1 MIFKCKICGGSLD
14 VKQDEKI
21 MVCEYCG
28 VRQTIPNFIEPKTQE
43 IYNRANAYL
52 IHNEFDKA
60 ENLYNQI
67 LFNNKEDSDTYW
79 NILMCRY
86 GVTYVK
92 DPATGKYIPTCNR
105 TLYSPIFNDENYKN
119 AIKYADE
126 KQKELYIH
134 NAKIIDDI
142 QKGILAVS
150 KKEKPFD
157 IFISYKETDIS
168 GIRTKDSVVA
178 QDLYEK
184 LTAEGYKVFFS
195 RITLEDKIGIEY
207 EPYIYAALA
216 SSKVMITISSS
227 KENIEAVWVKNEWS
241 RFLSFAGKDSEKTLI
256 PLYFNMGK
264 EDLPDEFAHITS
276 YDMKMEG
283 FEQDLIRGI
292 KKLIPLPVM
301 LLERKKK
308 FYKNLKIALV
318 VILILAIIGGVA
330 SIQFL
335 TKKTKNIPASGET
348 IAEEITNIEETSPE
362 YQAAMQLYYD
372 KNYPE
377 ATWAF
382 EALGDYKDAKEMKEK
397 CELSWRKSLA
407 TVYTRSYHINPNGTV
422 EVSDEDFGN
431 SAQINNIEIEEHG
444 KICSITEFSNTP
456 HLLYKDGYVGNADS
470 NSTLG
475 NNMEW
480 NDVVQFCGV
489 GTYSYGIVGLK
500 SDGTMVYKCSDD
512 LDIFGIVDETWL
524 KEIESWENIV
534 SFYYDF
540 IGTHAYG
547 GNEIIVGIKSDG
559 TLVSTQKIDEGSGHD
574 KLAYGDVNKILTNF
588 TNVKRIYIKQIQDLK
603 ENGNGEYGL
612 NVITISK
619 DNILSVYKK
628 GSLKTQPAD
637 DIIDVYYTGYWTEA
651 PVYYLKS
658 NGELIDSVTGNVIQ
672 KDIVNISENQ
682 YTITRN
688 GSVYSHTYWPR
699 DYKREINHYENIK
712 VYIYDE
718 WLERLK

>member
-14 VKQDEKI
+14 VKQNEKI
-21 MVCEYCG
+21 TVCEYCG

-52 IHNEFDKA
+52 MHNEFDKA

-67 LFNNKEDSDTYW
+67 LFNNKEDADAYW
-79 NILMCRY
+79 NVLMCRY

-308 FYKNLKIALV
+308 FHKNLKIVLV

-407 TVYTRSYHINPNGTV
+407 TVAIQPHIGRVETGSYY
-422 EVSDEDFGN
+422 
-431 SAQINNIEIEEHG
+431 INNNGEISYFSSDPGDAFKGITIDEHG
-444 KICSITEFSNTP
+444 KIISISGGFESVYAL
-456 HLLYKDGYVGNADS
+456 HEDGYVDNASVINEYDC
-470 NSTLG
+470 
-475 NNMEW
+475 EW
-480 NDVVQFCGV
+480 NNVIKISPFFCSTNIALLSDGSFIRGDLV
-489 GTYSYGIVGLK
+489 SHHLFSDYDDLWLKPIDDWKNIVDFKYDMNRNGSIVYDSAVVGLK
-500 SDGTMVYKCSDD
+500 S
-512 LDIFGIVDETWL
+512 
-524 KEIESWENIV
+524 N
-534 SFYYDF
+534 
-540 IGTHAYG
+540 
-547 GNEIIVGIKSDG
+547 G
-559 TLVSTQKIDEGSGHD
+559 TLCAVYTNYHRPQEIVADEQIIKKFHDVIKFDIAIDSGYLNIYALTGNSTLQSYVKGVFSETDIDSC
-574 KLAYGDVNKILTNF
+574 
-588 TNVKRIYIKQIQDLK
+588 
-603 ENGNGEYGL
+603 
-612 NVITISK
+612 
-619 DNILSVYKK
+619 
-628 GSLKTQPAD
+628 
-637 DIIDVYYTGYWTEA
+637 IDVYASGDNYYSLFENGDYIDNKNKKIIMKDVIHLQENFIVTRSGKIFEPYTTEK
-651 PVYYLKS
+651 VSDEK
-658 NGELIDSVTGNVIQ
+658 T
-672 KDIVNISENQ
+672 IV
-682 YTITRN
+682 
-688 GSVYSHTYWPR
+688 
-699 DYKREINHYENIK
+699 
-712 VYIYDE
+712 YDE